1 MRDLSR
7 VRLWNSSVERQR
19 FESKTTRRR
28 ARPQLKRKPLQR
40 GRVRRLLR
48 VRVLLGTCLLM
59 ERPRLRVRVLLGM
72 LRLRVRVLLKMHRL
86 MERLR
91 LRVRVLLGMHR
102 LRVGVLLQTQSLVR
116 LQPERVLQRVLLQRV
131 KRLQRA
137 RRQMPRQ
144 ERLHQEKE
152 LLATGPWESLH
163 LRVRLQMGRLGR
175 LRRERGQ

>member
-48 VRVLLGTCLLM
+48 VRVLLG
-59 ERPRLRVRVLLGM
+59 M

-91 LRVRVLLGMHR
+91 LRVRVLLGMYR

-116 LQPERVLQRVLLQRV
+116 LQPERVLQRVKLLLE
-131 KRLQRA
+131 RLHL
-137 RRQMPRQ
+137 QMRRQ

-152 LLATGPWESLH
+152 LLATGPWERLH

>member
-7 VRLWNSSVERQR
+7 VRLWNSSVERRR

-40 GRVRRLLR
+40 GKVRLHLR
-48 VRVLLGTCLLM
+48 A
-59 ERPRLRVRVLLGM
+59 M
-72 LRLRVRVLLKMHRL
+72 LRLRMRLLK
-86 MERLR
+86 ERLR
-91 LRVRVLLGMHR
+91 LRVRVLLGTRLLMER
-102 LRVGVLLQTQSLVR
+102 LRLRAWGLLQMQSLVR

-131 KRLQRA
+131 KRLQRV
-137 RRQMPRQ
+137 RRQMRRQ

>member
-40 GRVRRLLR
+40 GRVRRL
-48 VRVLLGTCLLM
+48 
-59 ERPRLRVRVLLGM
+59 LRVRVLLGM

-116 LQPERVLQRVLLQRV
+116 LQPERVLQRV

-137 RRQMPRQ
+137 RRQMRRQ

-152 LLATGPWESLH
+152 LLATGPWGRLH